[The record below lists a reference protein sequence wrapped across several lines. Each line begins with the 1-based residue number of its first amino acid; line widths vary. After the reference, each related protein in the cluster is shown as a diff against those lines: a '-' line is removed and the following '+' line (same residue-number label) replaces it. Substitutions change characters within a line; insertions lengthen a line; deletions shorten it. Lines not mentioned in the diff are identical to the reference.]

1 MGYLGYFYIETKS
14 YEIRFRV
21 GNGGVGLVE
30 RSRGIFLV
38 VVMVIQSIVWLLK
51 MEELIHKD
59 NLKEFCRTGRDGY
72 TTFVL
77 HK

>member
-14 YEIRFRV
+14 YEIRFQV

-38 VVMVIQSIVWLLK
+38 VVMVIQSVVWLLK
-51 MEELIHKD
+51 WR
-59 NLKEFCRTGRDGY
+59 N
-72 TTFVL
+72 
-77 HK
+77 